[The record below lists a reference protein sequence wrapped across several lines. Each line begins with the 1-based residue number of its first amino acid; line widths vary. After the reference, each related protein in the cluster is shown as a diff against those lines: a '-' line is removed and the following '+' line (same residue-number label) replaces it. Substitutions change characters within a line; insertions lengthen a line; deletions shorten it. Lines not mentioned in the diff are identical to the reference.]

1 VWQLHLAT
9 GNDAAHNVAER
20 FSANMAAEKC
30 QGKWIKITARQDGS
44 FTVSNSRNN
53 FEKTYSK

>member
-1 VWQLHLAT
+1 
-9 GNDAAHNVAER
+9 
-20 FSANMAAEKC
+20 MAAEKC
-30 QGKWIKITARQDGS
+30 QGKWIEITARQDGS